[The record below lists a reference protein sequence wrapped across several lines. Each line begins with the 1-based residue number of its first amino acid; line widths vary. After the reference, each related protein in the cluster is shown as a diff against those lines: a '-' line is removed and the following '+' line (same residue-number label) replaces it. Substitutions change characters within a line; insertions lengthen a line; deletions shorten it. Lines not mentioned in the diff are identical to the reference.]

1 VWVLAIGLMDFS
13 LEQAIVVPAL
23 PAMQAH
29 YGVSA
34 SSVAWVLTGFL
45 LASAVTTPIAGR
57 LGDRLGKRRVL
68 LWSLALFVAGS
79 VICALGT
86 SIAVVI
92 AGRIVQGLGAGI
104 GPLAVA
110 LVRDHLPREK
120 VARAVGVLVGLAG
133 AGGVVGFLACGL
145 LVKYVSVQ
153 SIFWFLAAVSA
164 LCLAAVALT
173 VKESPRH
180 RGAAMDWLGALLLG
194 SAFTLLLYAITYGND
209 WHWESGRELGLLG
222 TSATL
227 LAAFWWRERTAA
239 EPLLDPGALA
249 SRPIASANLAVFAVG
264 YALLV
269 AYTLIPFVAGLP
281 KSTGYGLGLST
292 LELSLVLAPSAA
304 GALVGGL
311 ASGQLVSA
319 FGARRTVAGAV
330 ALGVLSYVGFVV
342 LPITTVVIVLLMIPV
357 GFATGL
363 AIGALSDL
371 VVLTAPSDE
380 TGVNM
385 ALMSV
390 IRAVGSALGSQVA
403 VAILT
408 APRGPLPGVPA
419 RSGFSDAFVMAMIA
433 TGVALAAVTL
443 IPRRHADPAAV
454 GLGAGAGV
462 ATQGRARAD
471 VSDARAERV
480 R

>member
-1 VWVLAIGLMDFS
+1 MWVLAIGLMDFS

-29 YGVSA
+29 YGASA

-45 LASAVTTPIAGR
+45 LASAVTTPLAGR
-57 LGDRLGKRRVL
+57 LGDRYGKRRVL

-79 VICALGT
+79 VICAVASSVG
-86 SIAVVI
+86 VVI

-110 LVRDHLPREK
+110 LLRDHLPREK

-145 LVKYVSVQ
+145 LVRYVSVQ
-153 SIFWFLAAVSA
+153 AIFWFLAVVAVI
-164 LCLAAVALT
+164 CLAAVAMT
-173 VKESPRH
+173 VPESPVH
-180 RGAAMDWLGALLLG
+180 AGVSIDWLGALLLG
-194 SAFTLLLYAITYGND
+194 AAFTIILYAITYAND
-209 WHWESGRELGLLG
+209 WRWGSAQEVGLLG
-222 TSATL
+222 ASAVL
-227 LAAFWWRERTAA
+227 LVGFWWRERTAA
-239 EPLLDPGALA
+239 EPLLDPRALA

-269 AYTLIPFVAGLP
+269 AYTLLPFIAGLP

-292 LELSLVLAPSAA
+292 IQLSLVLAPGAA
-304 GALVGGL
+304 GALLGGL
-311 ASGQLVSA
+311 VSGRLVA
-319 FGARRTVAGAV
+319 GFGARRTVAGAV
-330 ALGVLSYVGFVV
+330 TLGVASYVAFVA
-342 LPITTVVIVLLMIPV
+342 LPITALAILLLMIPV

-363 AIGALSDL
+363 AIAALSDL

-385 ALMSV
+385 GLQSV
-390 IRAVGSALGSQVA
+390 IRAAGSALGSQVA

-408 APRGPLPGVPA
+408 APRGPSLGVPA
-419 RSGFSDAFVMAMIA
+419 RSGFTHAFVMAMVA
-433 TGVALAAVTL
+433 TGVALAAVAL
-443 IPRRHADPAAV
+443 IPRRSIDPTIVEPEEASRVSERRRALRHA
-454 GLGAGAGV
+454 
-462 ATQGRARAD
+462 
-471 VSDARAERV
+471 
-480 R
+480 